1 MFRLQ
6 LSLKFVRRLLSQ
18 GLVLVPVCAMALLSY
33 CGDSNNNGPYDPKK
47 PPTLTKFYPET
58 GKFLDRVM
66 LVGDNFPTDLS
77 QVKVYFNSRLAPVT
91 GSSGQHLTAL
101 APRLPGGDT
110 IAVEGSKN
118 VHRIVHISVV
128 VGNDSITY
136 PGEFIY
142 EQTTSSYTVVGNGDC
157 SQLVMG
163 QLKDAVVQPTYL
175 CADRFGNIFVCN
187 RGDGAFGWGGDN
199 GNCGGGRNALLRLN
213 EEEDLIEQLGDQT
226 SNAPAADPVTGVV
239 VLPTEQFRES
249 YYTVDPREG
258 WIPRNKSFSWDE
270 TKNYTDADLPLTSK
284 PWKHSTV
291 VNPDDGYIYTRF
303 REGQIVKIQPELGIG
318 TIVANTGN
326 ECDCLGLTFRPGEPN
341 ILYMAF
347 SSNGPTVLSHGIYT
361 IDVSAPNPISTMKR
375 LNAAGGGHRDG
386 KIESALFNCPMQ
398 IFSDPEGNIYVADRN
413 NHCIRRITTD
423 NMVETVLGMPGNPGF
438 QDGSKDIAL
447 FRYPC
452 GIAVTS
458 DGSVYVA
465 DGGNNRVR
473 KIAVN

>member
-1 MFRLQ
+1 MFQ
-6 LSLKFVRRLLSQ
+6 LNLSFKFIEQPFRWRWLLP
-18 GLVLVPVCAMALLSY
+18 LVFVVALLSS
-33 CGDSNNNGPYDPKK
+33 CKNSEKTGWDPQT
-47 PPTLTKFYPET
+47 PPTLTKFYPDK

-77 QVKVYFNSRLAPVT
+77 QIKVYFNSKLAPVT
-91 GSSGQHLTAL
+91 GSSGTNITAL
-101 APRLPGGDT
+101 APRLPGGEE
-110 IAVEGSKN
+110 IEVEGSKN

-128 VGNDSITY
+128 VGNDSISY
-136 PGEFIY
+136 PDQFIY
-142 EQTTSSYTVVGNGDC
+142 EQTISSYTVAGNGDC
-157 SQLVMG
+157 SQLVLG
-163 QLKDAVVQPTYL
+163 QLKDAVIQPTYL
-175 CADRFGNIFVCN
+175 CADRFGNVFVCN

-199 GNCGGGRNALLRLN
+199 GGCGGGRNALLRIN
-213 EEEDLIEQLGDQT
+213 EEEDIIEQLGNQT

-239 VLPTEQFRES
+239 ILPTEQFRES
-249 YYTVDPREG
+249 YYTCDPREG
-258 WIPRNKSFSWDE
+258 WIPRNKSFTWDP

-303 REGQIVKIQPELGIG
+303 REGQVVKIQQELGIG

-326 ECDCLGLTFRPGEPN
+326 ECDDLGLCFRPGEPN
-341 ILYMAF
+341 ILYLAF

-361 IDVSAPNPISTMKR
+361 MDVSAPDPIKTFKR
-375 LNAAGGGHRDG
+375 LNATGGGHRDG
-386 KIESALFNCPMQ
+386 KLETALFNCPMQ
-398 IFSDPEGNIYVADRN
+398 IFSDPDGNIYVADRN
-413 NHCIRRITTD
+413 NHCIRRITHD
-423 NMVETVLGMPGNPGF
+423 NMVETVLGMPGNPGY

-473 KIAVN
+473 KVAIN